1 MAERS
6 SLAIVYSVWRALF
19 LREALHRFFS
29 TRSAWVWLFLEPV
42 FHIGFLMFIFT
53 AIRMRVVVGIDTAVW
68 VMVGLLSFF
77 MFRRSAMR
85 AMTAVEANRGLFA
98 YRQLM
103 PVDAVLVRA
112 ALEGFLMLLVSFVLM
127 AGGAIYGLQLV
138 PLDPVLVLG
147 AVFGLWVLGV
157 GFALVTS
164 VVTQLVPETG
174 EVIGM
179 LMIPL
184 YFISGVIFPLS
195 RVPQPYQDWLLLNPI
210 AHGLEAARLGFAPHY
225 QAISSL
231 SIGYLYGFA
240 LALVFLGLAL
250 QLRYALR
257 MRAQ

>member
-6 SLAIVYSVWRALF
+6 SPAVVYSVWRALF
-19 LREALHRFFS
+19 LREALHRFFN

-42 FHIGFLMFIFT
+42 VHIAFLMFIFT
-53 AIRMRVVVGIDTAVW
+53 AVRMRVVVGIDTAVW

-77 MFRRSAMR
+77 MFRRTATR

-103 PVDAVLVRA
+103 PVDTVLVRA
-112 ALEGFLMLLVSFVLM
+112 ALEGFLMLLVSLGLL
-127 AGGAIYGLQLV
+127 AGGAAYGLQLV
-138 PLDPVLVLG
+138 PADPLLVLVALS
-147 AVFGLWVLGV
+147 GLWVLGV

-164 VVTQLVPETG
+164 VVTELVPEAG
-174 EVIGM
+174 EVIAM

-210 AHGLEAARLGFAPHY
+210 AHGLEAARLGFAPYY

-231 SIGYLYGFA
+231 SVSYLYGCA
-240 LALVFLGLAL
+240 LALVFFGLAL
-250 QLRYALR
+250 QVRYSLR